1 MALVGV
7 NMEKKIGR
15 EINLATFKTIFVG
28 KVNRYHHRA
37 IFMYNLLTILGATAT
52 GKTSLAVRLAAELK
66 GEIISADSR
75 QIYRGMDL
83 GTGKDLDEYVHEGTA
98 VPYHLIDIAD
108 AGFRFNLFMYQQE
121 FLKVWQDCER
131 RGIFPVLCGGSGLYV
146 ESILKAYRMTPV
158 PENPELRERLACK
171 SLAELS
177 DILSSYRSL
186 HNTTDTDTVKRAI
199 RAIEIAEYYTTHEP
213 VKGEFPE
220 IRSLIVGVLFDREA
234 RRQRIT
240 ERLHAR
246 LQAGMIDE
254 VKGLLDRGIKP
265 EDLIYYGLEY
275 KYLTLYLTGELTYDE
290 MVEQLNIAIHQFAK
304 RQMTWFRKM
313 ERDGFEIKWLDGNMP
328 LDEKVEQV
336 KEWLY

>member
-1 MALVGV
+1 
-7 NMEKKIGR
+7 
-15 EINLATFKTIFVG
+15 
-28 KVNRYHHRA
+28 
-37 IFMYNLLTILGATAT
+37 MYNLLSIVGATAT
-52 GKTSLAVRLAAELK
+52 GKTALAVRLAAELG
-66 GEIISADSR
+66 GEVISADSR

-83 GTGKDLDEYVHEGTA
+83 GTGKDLSEYVYEGRP

-121 FLKVWQDCER
+121 FLKVWNDCR
-131 RGIFPVLCGGSGLYV
+131 SRGVFPVLCGGSGLYV

-158 PENPELRERLACK
+158 PENPELRASLSGK
-171 SLAELS
+171 SLTELAT
-177 DILSSYRSL
+177 ILATYHDL
-186 HNTTDTDTVKRAI
+186 HNTTDTDTAKRAI
-199 RAIEIAEYYTTHEP
+199 RAIEIAEYYKTHEP

-220 IRSLIVGVLFDREA
+220 IRSLIVGVLFDRES

-246 LQAGMIDE
+246 LQSGMVEE
-254 VKGLLDRGIKP
+254 VKALLDSGIKP

-275 KYLTLYLTGELTYDE
+275 KYLTLYLTGELSYDD

-328 LDEKVEQV
+328 LDEKVERV
-336 KEWLY
+336 KGFLI

>member
-1 MALVGV
+1 
-7 NMEKKIGR
+7 
-15 EINLATFKTIFVG
+15 
-28 KVNRYHHRA
+28 
-37 IFMYNLLTILGATAT
+37 MYNLLTILGATAT

-83 GTGKDLDEYVHEGTA
+83 GTGKDLDEYVHEGTS

-131 RGIFPVLCGGSGLYV
+131 RGVFPVLCGGSGLYV

-177 DILSSYRSL
+177 NILSSYRSL

-220 IRSLIVGVLFDREA
+220 IRSLIVGVLFDRET
-234 RRQRIT
+234 RRKRIT

-304 RQMTWFRKM
+304 RQMTWFRGM
-313 ERDGFEIKWLDGNMP
+313 ERRGFTIHWMNAELPME
-328 LDEKVEQV
+328 EKIAFV
-336 KEWLY
+336 KEKLQGN

>member
-1 MALVGV
+1 
-7 NMEKKIGR
+7 
-15 EINLATFKTIFVG
+15 
-28 KVNRYHHRA
+28 
-37 IFMYNLLTILGATAT
+37 MYNLLTILGATAT

-83 GTGKDLDEYVHEGTA
+83 GTGKDLNEYVHEGTS

-131 RGIFPVLCGGSGLYV
+131 RGVFPVLCGGSGLYV

-220 IRSLIVGVLFDREA
+220 IRSLIVGDRKS
-234 RRQRIT
+234 
-240 ERLHAR
+240 
-246 LQAGMIDE
+246 
-254 VKGLLDRGIKP
+254 V
-265 EDLIYYGLEY
+265 
-275 KYLTLYLTGELTYDE
+275 
-290 MVEQLNIAIHQFAK
+290 V
-304 RQMTWFRKM
+304 
-313 ERDGFEIKWLDGNMP
+313 
-328 LDEKVEQV
+328 
-336 KEWLY
+336 

>member
-1 MALVGV
+1 
-7 NMEKKIGR
+7 
-15 EINLATFKTIFVG
+15 
-28 KVNRYHHRA
+28 
-37 IFMYNLLTILGATAT
+37 MYNLLTILGATAT

-83 GTGKDLDEYVHEGTA
+83 GTGKDLDEYVYEGTP

-131 RGIFPVLCGGSGLYV
+131 RGVFPVLCGGSGLYV

-199 RAIEIAEYYTTHEP
+199 RAIEIAEYYITHEP

-220 IRSLIVGVLFDREA
+220 IRSLIVGVLFDRET
-234 RRQRIT
+234 RRKRIT

-304 RQMTWFRKM
+304 RQMTWFRGM
-313 ERDGFEIKWLDGNMP
+313 ERRGFTIHWMNAELPME
-328 LDEKVEQV
+328 EKIAFV
-336 KEWLY
+336 KEKLQGN

>member
-1 MALVGV
+1 
-7 NMEKKIGR
+7 
-15 EINLATFKTIFVG
+15 
-28 KVNRYHHRA
+28 
-37 IFMYNLLTILGATAT
+37 MYNLLSIVGATAT
-52 GKTSLAVRLAAELK
+52 GKTALAVRLAAELG
-66 GEIISADSR
+66 GEVISADSR

-83 GTGKDLDEYVHEGTA
+83 GTGKDLSEYVYEGRP

-121 FLKVWQDCER
+121 FLKVWNDCR
-131 RGIFPVLCGGSGLYV
+131 SRGVFPVLCGGSGLYV

-158 PENPELRERLACK
+158 PENPELRASLSGK
-171 SLAELS
+171 SLTELAT
-177 DILSSYRSL
+177 ILATYHDL
-186 HNTTDTDTVKRAI
+186 HNTTDTDTAKRAI
-199 RAIEIAEYYTTHEP
+199 RAIEIAEYYKTHEP

-220 IRSLIVGVLFDREA
+220 IRSLIVGVLFDRES

-246 LQAGMIDE
+246 LQSGMVEE
-254 VKGLLDRGIKP
+254 VKALLDSGIKP

-275 KYLTLYLTGELTYDE
+275 KYLTLYLTGELSYDD

-328 LDEKVEQV
+328 LDEKVERV
-336 KEWLY
+336 KEFLI

>member
-1 MALVGV
+1 
-7 NMEKKIGR
+7 
-15 EINLATFKTIFVG
+15 
-28 KVNRYHHRA
+28 
-37 IFMYNLLTILGATAT
+37 MYNLLSIVGATAT
-52 GKTSLAVRLAAELK
+52 GKTALAVRLAAELG
-66 GEIISADSR
+66 GEVISADSR

-83 GTGKDLDEYVHEGTA
+83 GTGKDLSEYVYEGRP

-121 FLKVWQDCER
+121 FLKVWNDCR
-131 RGIFPVLCGGSGLYV
+131 SRDVFPVLCGGSGLYV
-146 ESILKAYRMTPV
+146 ESVLKAYRMTPV
-158 PENPELRERLACK
+158 PENPELRASLSGK
-171 SLAELS
+171 SLPELAT
-177 DILSSYRSL
+177 ILATYHDL
-186 HNTTDTDTVKRAI
+186 HNTTDTDTAKRAI
-199 RAIEIAEYYTTHEP
+199 RAIEIAEYYKTHEP

-220 IRSLIVGVLFDREA
+220 IRSLIVGVLFDRES

-246 LQAGMIDE
+246 LQSGMVEE
-254 VKGLLDRGIKP
+254 VKALLDSGIKP

-275 KYLTLYLTGELTYDE
+275 KYLTLYLTGELSYDD

-328 LDEKVEQV
+328 LDEKVERV
-336 KEWLY
+336 KGFLI